1 MDTSED
7 TQAQRDPAYVE
18 GRAAAERGEGADR
31 NPHSAGS
38 SEYRHWADGHASV
51 TAPDA
56 VADDL
61 ADFA

>member
-1 MDTSED
+1 MTTNEG
-7 TQAQRDPAYVE
+7 TEPQREPAYVE

-31 NPHSAGS
+31 NPHAAGS
-38 SEYRHWADGHASV
+38 GDYRLWADGHASV

-61 ADFA
+61 ANFA